1 MQTESS
7 IDNRRARGEATKS
20 ALMRAAEKL
29 SADNGVENVSIREIV
44 AEADQ
49 KNESA
54 LQYHFKNLNGLLK
67 AIHVERG
74 RAIETKRKAMLTE
87 TLERSA
93 HPSLRDLCRL
103 MIEPTFFLARG
114 SAEFR
119 RYVKAFGHQLALTD
133 ASPLNLSTK
142 MDRGRALGPLLK
154 AALPHLTK
162 DDYIVRME
170 SAIRL
175 TSASMHHQARQR
187 SAFRGAESDLFL
199 NNLLDALSGLL
210 SAPVS
215 PETKK
220 AKASQKKTKQ
230 ATEPK

>member
-1 MQTESS
+1 MEAETS

-44 AEADQ
+44 AQAGQ

-54 LQYHFKNLNGLLK
+54 LQYHFKNLKGLLH
-67 AIHVERG
+67 AIHAERG
-74 RAIETKRKAMLTE
+74 QHIEARREQMLTA

-93 HPSLRDLCRL
+93 NPSLRELCRL
-103 MIEPTFFLARG
+103 MIEPTFMLARG
-114 SAEFR
+114 SADFR

-133 ASPLNLSTK
+133 ASPLDLSNK
-142 MDRGRALGPLLK
+142 MERGRTLGPLIK

-162 DDYIVRME
+162 EDYIPRME

-175 TSASMHHQARQR
+175 SSASMHHQARQR
-187 SAFRGAESDLFL
+187 NAFRGPDSDLFL

-215 PETKK
+215 PETRK
-220 AKASQKKTKQ
+220 AKTSQRKKS
-230 ATEPK
+230 